1 MADTARR
8 GGEKKKK
15 SVAEGIEATLQGKHQ
30 SRTFTEEICIAYS
43 GQISPTC
50 PTQLSHMR

>member
-30 SRTFTEEICIAYS
+30 SRTFTEEICMAYS

-50 PTQLSHMR
+50 PTQLSRMR